1 MTQTTKNSTSR
12 PASTEA
18 VAFTDGML
26 VTAADLRAATQY
38 PLSVMQVLVRSFFG
52 CGIVC
57 GLDVSNSNEQAGR
70 AANPDCPPE
79 NGFIVEI
86 APGVALGC
94 DGFPVEICGK
104 IKLDLSPDPC
114 GCPIAG
120 SQTRWIA
127 IRRVT
132 SAEPSGGGCGCG
144 SGSGCGCGAGGGSSG
159 QQCTRVRDHVLI
171 QAFDTV
177 PAGACMLPPVKP
189 VTAKDAAT
197 GAAVAEKNPR
207 ESLCDCLQHCGDCD
221 RCADPWVVIAVLE
234 IKWDGGKD
242 NKKDGIVAGSIN
254 RTDLVKTVGGRKWVK
269 PIACLCAAE
278 SAQAARHQVFEER
291 TDAIGKLDERVKRLE
306 AARPTTP
313 KSPG

>member
-38 PLSVMQVLVRSFFG
+38 PLSVIQVLVRSYFG

-57 GLDVSNSNEQAGR
+57 GLDVSNPNERTGR
-70 AANPDCPPE
+70 VDNPDCPPE

-86 APGVALGC
+86 APGVSLGC

-104 IKLDLSPDPC
+104 VKLDLSPDPC
-114 GCPIAG
+114 GCPVEGA
-120 SQTRWIA
+120 QTRWIA

-144 SGSGCGCGAGGGSSG
+144 SGSGCGCGASGGSSG

-171 QAFDTV
+171 QAFDTI

-234 IKWDGGKD
+234 I
-242 NKKDGIVAGSIN
+242 NAQGIVAQSIN
-254 RTDLVKTVGGRKWVK
+254 AVRVVEVAGGRKWVK

-278 SAQAARHQVFEER
+278 SSRTTHYAALEDR
-291 TDAIGKLDERVKRLE
+291 TKIVENLGMRVNRLE
-306 AARPTTP
+306 AAKPTTP

>member
-38 PLSVMQVLVRSFFG
+38 PLSVMQVLVRSYFG

-57 GLDVSNSNEQAGR
+57 GLDVSNPNEQAGR

-94 DGFPVEICGK
+94 DGFPVEICSRV
-104 IKLDLSPDPC
+104 KLDLSPDPC
-114 GCPIAG
+114 GCPVEGA
-120 SQTRWIA
+120 QTRWIA

-144 SGSGCGCGAGGGSSG
+144 SGSGCGCGAGGGSPG

-177 PAGACMLPPVKP
+177 PVGACMQPPAKP
-189 VTAKDAAT
+189 ETAKDGAR
-197 GAAVAEKNPR
+197 GAAIPVKKSG
-207 ESLCDCLQHCGDCD
+207 ESLCDCLKHCAECD

-234 IKWDGGKD
+234 IKKDGGKD
-242 NKKDGIVAGSIN
+242 SKKDGIVAGSIN
-254 RTDLVKTVGGRKWVK
+254 RTDLVEKAGGRRWVK

-278 SAQAARHQVFEER
+278 AAQTARHQAIETR
-291 TDAIGKLDERVKRLE
+291 TNSIGKLEERVKRLE
-306 AARPTTP
+306 DAKPTTP